1 MEEVKKEWSDRIERL
16 KTGQKIAMIST
27 LVLLLLA
34 FLKAVVG
41 YRFNS
46 KILIADALHNGADV
60 LINFTSMLG
69 LWLASWKKSTRFP
82 YGLYRAETLAC
93 LLIGGVIIFVGIE
106 LFKDGTNK
114 LFQLAHA
121 EKFPAFPAAAAAI
134 SSVTAFFLAK
144 KQRDVG
150 RIIGSL
156 ALITTSREAFYDI
169 FTSLIVLA
177 GILLAYANIS
187 YVEGT
192 VIIIIS
198 LLIFKLGLKTGWTSL
213 MILLDANMDVA
224 LQSEIEAKINRI
236 YGVKGVGEVKIR
248 RSGPFKMVE
257 CIIETSPA
265 LSLHKA
271 HEMAD
276 KAENVLSRNYDNIE
290 SVFIHVEPKSKKA
303 LLAIIPVQDINNL
316 SSRLHGHFGRAP
328 YFLILKINNDHTEI
342 EDFYFNEF
350 LEDKGH
356 IGLKVVKTIVDYK
369 IDLVFV
375 SQIGEIAFHML
386 KNNFVDIYKA
396 DEGIAV
402 EKIIKLYHLKQLN
415 PIVGPTHL
423 AEKSQFAKMM

>member
-1 MEEVKKEWSDRIERL
+1 MEEVQKERSDKIERL
-16 KTGQKIAMIST
+16 KAGQKIAMIST
-27 LVLLLLA
+27 IVLLLVAL
-34 FLKAVVG
+34 LKAVVG

-93 LLIGGVIIFVGIE
+93 LLIGAVIIFVGIG
-106 LFKDGTNK
+106 LCKDGANK
-114 LFQLAHA
+114 LFQLAHTD
-121 EKFPAFPAAAAAI
+121 KFPVFPAGAAAI

-144 KQRDVG
+144 KQRDIG
-150 RIIGSL
+150 RTIGSL
-156 ALITTSREAFYDI
+156 ALITTSREAFFDI

-177 GILLAYANIS
+177 GILLAYAKIA

-198 LLIFKLGLKTGWTSL
+198 LLLFKLGLETGWTSL
-213 MILLDANMDVA
+213 MILLDANMDMD
-224 LQSEIEAKINRI
+224 LQAEIEEKINRI
-236 YGVKGVGEVKIR
+236 YGVKGVSEVKIR

-276 KAENVLSRNYDNIE
+276 KAENILSRDYDNIE
-290 SVFIHVEPKSKKA
+290 SVFIHVEPKSNKD
-303 LLAIIPVQDINNL
+303 LLAIIPVQDINKL

-350 LEDKGH
+350 LDDKGH
-356 IGLKVVKTIVDYK
+356 IGLKVVKTIIAYK
-369 IDLVFV
+369 IDLMFV
-375 SQIGEIAFHML
+375 SQIGEISFHML
-386 KNNFVDIYKA
+386 KNNFVDIYQA
-396 DEGIAV
+396 DEGVTA
-402 EKIIKLYHLKQLN
+402 EEIIRLYHLKQLD
-415 PIVGPTHL
+415 PVVEPTHL
-423 AEKSQFAKMM
+423 AEKSQFAKRM